1 MSPQENHRSTA
12 LRWAFAAL
20 LVCLASYLLLL
31 GCLRHERLNVDMGP
45 GDADYVQGLSDYWR
59 YDGERTWRQMGRRAR
74 LQLPVTVQ
82 GPGSVVLAV
91 TQPASEAVVLKIEW
105 DDGTTRQMTI
115 PPFSDFR
122 EVVVEL
128 PETRARASIRLRSET
143 QDGSP
148 GSLRIDKVEWKGRR
162 ARPQARLAQQGA
174 ILLVLSFLVLGL
186 GGLSISASL
195 IASLVLATILWAL
208 SFQDPFAAVHLVRR
222 GAALAMLGL
231 PVIGVTRLLAPRL
244 SPWFLALL
252 YVALLLKGFMVFH
265 PSFFFTDLPIHQTLL
280 ELVYHR
286 GVLDFWHRLPEYQI
300 HHNLGVAPVG
310 GVYQA
315 FPYPVAFY
323 LLAHVG
329 NSLYHAPDLWV
340 KLGGALFGALAL
352 LPVGYLA
359 RRFSGA
365 PQADL
370 FAGVVYLFTPAY
382 TRSLLLLEQSALLGH
397 LLDLIVIAY
406 LARISLSL
414 FPARRIVATMVL
426 IAASLAV
433 YTSGFI
439 HQGLFVGSL
448 LILAPLLGGLSRAG
462 ALRLAGA
469 GLTAA
474 ALGLMTYHPETVS
487 NVFAATLPA
496 GLEVPNATEL
506 PLGSRLTSAIARA
519 FEFLGGWVIVL
530 GTAGVAYAIKRVS
543 SPPLRLLLAAWA
555 FSGAVAYALRYYL
568 LELFHFQKELYW
580 VGAMLA
586 VSAGVMMA
594 GAAGFRTKGR
604 VGLVAAIALLLAVVI
619 GGLLAFSEMAPR
631 FYERYVF
638 L

>member
-1 MSPQENHRSTA
+1 MSTQVNHRFTA
-12 LRWAFAAL
+12 LHWAFAAL
-20 LVCLASYLLLL
+20 LVCLTSYVLLL
-31 GCLRHERLNVDMGP
+31 GSLRHERLNMDIGP

-59 YDGERTWRQMGRRAR
+59 YDGKRTWRQMGRRAR

-91 TQPASEAVVLKIEW
+91 TQPASEAIALKIEL

-115 PPFSDFR
+115 LPFSDFR
-122 EVVVEL
+122 EIVVEL

-148 GSLRIDKVEWKGRR
+148 GTLRIDSVEWKGRR

-174 ILLVLSFLVLGL
+174 ILLVLSFLILGL

-208 SFQDPFAAVHLVRR
+208 SFHDPFATVHLVRR

-231 PVIGVTRLLAPRL
+231 PVIGVARLLAPRL

-252 YVALLLKGFMVFH
+252 YVTLLLKGFLVFH
-265 PSFFFTDLPIHQTLL
+265 PSFFFTDVSIHQTLL

-286 GVLDFWHRLPEYQI
+286 GVLDFWNRLPEYQM

-315 FPYPVAFY
+315 FPYPAVFY
-323 LLAHVG
+323 LLAHLG
-329 NSLYHAPDLWV
+329 NSFYHAPVLWL
-340 KLGGALFGALAL
+340 KLGGTLLSALAL

-359 RRFSGA
+359 RRLSGT

-370 FAGVVYLFTPAY
+370 FAGVIYLFTPAY
-382 TRSLLLLEQSALLGH
+382 TRSLLLLELSALLGH
-397 LLDLIVIAY
+397 LFDLVVIAY

-414 FPARRIVATMVL
+414 FPAHRIITTMVL

-439 HQGLFVGSL
+439 HQGLFVVSL
-448 LILAPLLGGLSRAG
+448 LILAPLLGGLGRAG

-469 GLTAA
+469 GLTGA

-487 NVFAATLPA
+487 NVFAAILPA
-496 GLEVPNATEL
+496 GMEVTNATEL
-506 PLGSRLTSAIARA
+506 PLRSRLTSAMARA
-519 FEFLGGWVIVL
+519 IEFLGGSVIVL
-530 GTAGVAYAIKRVS
+530 GTAGVAYALKRAS
-543 SPPLRLLLAAWA
+543 SAPLRLLVAAWA
-555 FSGAVAYALRYYL
+555 LSGAVAYALRYYWL
-568 LELFHFQKELYW
+568 QLFHFQKELYW
-580 VGAMLA
+580 AGAMLA
-586 VSAGVMMA
+586 VGAGVMMA
-594 GAAGFRTKGR
+594 GVAGFRKKGR
-604 VGLVAAIALLLAVVI
+604 VGILAAIALLLAVVI